1 MKLFNLTVR
10 NVVSQ
15 VYCGLK
21 LAPAKKERAYFEMAR
36 PSSNMAEFR
45 AIFAK
50 AKHIAIIT
58 GAGISAES
66 GVPTFR
72 GAGGFWRKWHAQE
85 LATPEAFARNPSRVW
100 EFYHYRRE
108 LMMTKHPNP
117 AHLAI
122 ADCETKISKQG
133 RSVVIITQNIDEL
146 HKRAGSK
153 HVLEIHGS
161 LFKTRCTSCR
171 NVVENYNSPICPALA
186 GKGAPDPETEEATIP
201 AGELPRCE
209 LCNGLLRPHVV
220 WFGET
225 LDSNILTE
233 VEKELEMCDLCL
245 VIGTSSVVYPA
256 AMFAPQVSARG
267 VPVAEF
273 NMQSTPATD
282 KFRFHFS
289 GPCGT
294 TLPPALACEETEI
307 TS

>member
-1 MKLFNLTVR
+1 MATFPLYSFQSNLAVYWILMKLLNLTVR
-10 NVVSQ
+10 NIVSQ

-21 LAPAKKERAYFEMAR
+21 LAPAKKERTYFEMAR
-36 PSSNMAEFR
+36 PSSNMTEFR
-45 AIFAK
+45 EIFAK

-72 GAGGFWRKWHAQE
+72 GAGSFWRKWPAQE

-108 LMMTKHPNP
+108 LMMTKQPNP

-122 ADCETKISKQG
+122 AEC
-133 RSVVIITQNIDEL
+133 
-146 HKRAGSK
+146 
-153 HVLEIHGS
+153 S

-186 GKGAPDPETEEATIP
+186 GKGAPDLETEEATIP
-201 AGELPRCE
+201 VGDLPRCE

-225 LDSNILTE
+225 LDSNILTD
-233 VEKELEMCDLCL
+233 VEKELEICDLCL

-282 KFRFHFS
+282 KFRFHFP

-294 TLPPALACEETEI
+294 TLPPAIACKETEI